1 MSDIPEN
8 FEPKNLLVEGVRTGR
23 MGWVEAALAS
33 GATTDIQLAQDD
45 ITAPNGSLLAL
56 AAAQGHDHLVP
67 ILLGAGVD
75 VDDGRGL
82 GYTPLQVAVHKG
94 HDRVVDALMKAQP
107 KRPNVNAQDIDGV
120 STLHIAARKDR
131 VYCAK
136 VLIDAGADINVR
148 DKSLRTPLHV
158 SVYANST
165 SIMRLLL
172 DAGCD
177 ENAINDKGL
186 SVLHVAALCGNEI
199 AVQELRMAGIQ
210 ADGKD
215 TMGLTPEDIADTWG
229 SHGTAWLLRKMPKA
243 TITTNTIDNPSC
255 SDIMMRR
262 SWDEYE
268 IEGKKTFTW
277 MRPGLA
283 YLLEANTPVNRDP
296 HYQDEAGLTPI
307 HRAAELGLTQMV
319 RALSK
324 STCSY
329 AGAITYAGDTPAQLA
344 ERAGHTLLAQE
355 LSAMASVKDDRSPIE
370 LYWKLLITISVSDDV
385 GEAGKLLSSG
395 APLQATKDLRTD
407 AMVLAITCNRPR
419 IVTLLA
425 AAGAPLT
432 TISGGLSL
440 LQVAWLTPDV
450 TTRVRVLITRIF
462 LNVLKVEQDRVR
474 PQDSLLRS
482 GIDYLL
488 DGLRSDA
495 PVKTAWPFR
504 DKVYSDLTNLLVA
517 AARNNCPLTATFLK
531 LCGGMAFKQND
542 QGTTPLHAAL
552 EANHLGMARGMVRD
566 LGACPYVADSQGN
579 LPLDLLQPEMKKQ
592 VEEEIYEQERHKIE
606 NYQEKEK
613 DQEDKNTYQDVLEV
627 LETLFAKHVGL
638 SEDTPP
644 EPLLTQ
650 TLLVASRRGMHLL
663 TYLVIKVGGLSINT
677 VVDPM
682 QDSTALHQAASHGHS
697 VCVALL
703 LSLGACVLQ
712 QDRYGHTAAHLAAM
726 FCHKLTYRLLIK
738 EMDQQNLLSRAS
750 KTHRQVAQDFKAYLK
765 LYNKVKVVD
774 PQKSLRFNDTN
785 VAIRELL
792 KEDNFCNKL
801 KKLKKYI
808 VDFSQGE
815 AKEVKEAVVKEVGAL
830 VSHVA
835 DQNSLYDGRLVLVG
849 SSTDNSRLY
858 APDEFDMNLV
868 VSGIEGVEMRIEELA
883 SHEVLLQGHPLR
895 ARVRADHSGL
905 QSIAFKNNFY
915 RLMKSCLMTRRTCDS
930 RLSFVPPGLERTQ
943 VGVAL
948 SFAWQGET
956 YPLLLVSVDVVPVLG
971 VPWPTW
977 LERPPLTPDSLSEV
991 FLTNTA
997 EDEWRLSLAG
1007 AEAEV
1012 LNALAWEDRAVYMS
1026 CKMVLSYLKAER
1038 WMPKPVKDSLCWWDS
1053 RKWRITVPAVF
1064 GVKNCFLRQLE
1075 AKRAGKFEWPR
1086 DRLAAVAT
1094 LLRGMCTDFKD
1105 PTNGQESLV
1114 PIKVYAYFGG
1124 AFEKPKM
1131 GEGAPAIIEAFKM
1144 NKQKRR
1150 Y

>member
-1 MSDIPEN
+1 MYS
-8 FEPKNLLVEGVRTGR
+8 
-23 MGWVEAALAS
+23 A
-33 GATTDIQLAQDD
+33 
-45 ITAPNGSLLAL
+45 
-56 AAAQGHDHLVP
+56 
-67 ILLGAGVD
+67 
-75 VDDGRGL
+75 
-82 GYTPLQVAVHKG
+82 
-94 HDRVVDALMKAQP
+94 KA
-107 KRPNVNAQDIDGV
+107 
-120 STLHIAARKDR
+120 
-131 VYCAK
+131 
-136 VLIDAGADINVR
+136 LIDAGADLNAR
-148 DKSLRTPLHV
+148 DNSMRTPLHV
-158 SVYANST
+158 SVLGKST
-165 SIMRLLL
+165 NIMKLLL
-172 DAGCD
+172 DAGC
-177 ENAINDKGL
+177 NVQAVNDKGF
-186 SVLHVAALCGNEI
+186 SVLHIAALSGNEK
-199 AVQELRMAGIQ
+199 AVQELRMAGVET
-210 ADGKD
+210 DRKD
-215 TMGLTPEDIADTWG
+215 SMGLMPEDVADVWG

-243 TITTNTIDNPSC
+243 TRTTTRITTANPS
-255 SDIMMRR
+255 SNIMMRM
-262 SWDEYE
+262 SYGEYE
-268 IEGKKTFTW
+268 VEGQKTLKWTK
-277 MRPGLA
+277 MEGMA
-283 YLLEANTPVNRDP
+283 YMLEANVPKNRDP
-296 HYQDEAGLTPI
+296 HYQDDAGFTPM
-307 HRAAELGLTQMV
+307 HWAAQLGRTATV

-324 STCSY
+324 SCCSY
-329 AGAITYAGDTPAQLA
+329 AGAVTYAGDTPAQLA
-344 ERAGHTLLAQE
+344 ERARHTLLAQE
-355 LSAMASVKDDRSPIE
+355 LSSMAALKDGRSPIE
-370 LYWKLLITISVSDDV
+370 LYWKLLITISVSDDI
-385 GEAGKLLSSG
+385 GEARKLLSSG

-504 DKVYSDLTNLLVA
+504 NKAYSNLTNLLVA

-542 QGTTPLHAAL
+542 QGTTPLHVAL
-552 EANHLGMARGMVRD
+552 EANQLGMARGMVRD
-566 LGACPYVADSQGN
+566 LGACPYVTDSQGN

-650 TLLVASRRGMHLL
+650 TLLVASHRGMHLL

-682 QDSTALHQAASHGHS
+682 QDSTALHQAASHGHT

-738 EMDQQNLLSRAS
+738 EMDQQYLLSRAG
-750 KTHRQVAQDFKAYLK
+750 KAHRQVAQDFKAYLK

-792 KEDNFCNKL
+792 TEDNFRNKL

-849 SSTDNSRLY
+849 SSADNSRLY

-868 VSGIEGVEMRIEELA
+868 VSGVEGVEVRMEELA
-883 SHEVLLQGHPLR
+883 SHEALLQGHPLR
-895 ARVRADHSGL
+895 ARVRADHSDL
-905 QSIAFKNNFY
+905 QGIAFKNNFY
-915 RLMKSCLMTRRTCDS
+915 HLMNSCLMTRRTCDS
-930 RLSFVPPGLERTQ
+930 RLSYVPPGLKRTHA
-943 VGVAL
+943 GVAL

-1012 LNALAWEDRAVYMS
+1012 LSALAWEDRVVYMS
-1026 CKMVLSYLKAER
+1026 CKLILSYLKAER

-1124 AFEKPKM
+1124 AFEKPKL
-1131 GEGAPAIIEAFKM
+1131 GEGAPAIIEVLE
-1144 NKQKRR
+1144 NSWVSG
-1150 Y
+1150 